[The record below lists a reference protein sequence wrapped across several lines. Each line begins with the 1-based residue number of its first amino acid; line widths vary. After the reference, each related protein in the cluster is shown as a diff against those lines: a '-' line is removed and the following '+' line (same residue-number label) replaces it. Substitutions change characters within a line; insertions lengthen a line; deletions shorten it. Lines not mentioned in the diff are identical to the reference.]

1 MRCYPLIC
9 AWTGRGGGKKN
20 IDHRGRDQ
28 SAIVAALYW
37 YYQAVAE
44 TRTYFRAGRGKQEI
58 FVFGCDTAAT
68 RKPHSRAGA
77 SCSAAKPPFEI
88 PLISY

>member
-1 MRCYPLIC
+1 M
-9 AWTGRGGGKKN
+9 GGEGKN

-28 SAIVAALYW
+28 SAIVAALCW
-37 YYQAVAE
+37 YYQPVAE
-44 TRTYFRAGRGKQEI
+44 TRTYFRAVRGKQET

-77 SCSAAKPPFEI
+77 SCLAVKPPFEI
-88 PLISY
+88 PLISC